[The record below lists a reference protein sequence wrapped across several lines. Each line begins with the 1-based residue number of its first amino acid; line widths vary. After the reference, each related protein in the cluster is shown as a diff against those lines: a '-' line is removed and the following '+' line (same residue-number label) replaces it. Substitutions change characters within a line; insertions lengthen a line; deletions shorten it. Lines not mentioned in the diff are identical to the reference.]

1 MAKVPE
7 PVGVGAILT
16 DIAQGLGDAAR
27 KVAIASRSDIGALAV
42 KGAKVDIEF
51 EMASRRSA
59 DGVAAGVGVRTFS
72 FGFGVNREAVDER
85 RINRGRIELEIV
97 AVPVATEA
105 ADLPP
110 KPVAIDPPAKPVI
123 VEPPA
128 PPDPAAKMREA
139 LSALRAELKKRKVPA
154 RARAEI
160 EKRLAAIGRQIDSGD
175 LAGATAGL
183 LELQPILAAL
193 PGGGG

>member
-110 KPVAIDPPAKPVI
+110 KPVAIDPPA
-123 VEPPA
+123 